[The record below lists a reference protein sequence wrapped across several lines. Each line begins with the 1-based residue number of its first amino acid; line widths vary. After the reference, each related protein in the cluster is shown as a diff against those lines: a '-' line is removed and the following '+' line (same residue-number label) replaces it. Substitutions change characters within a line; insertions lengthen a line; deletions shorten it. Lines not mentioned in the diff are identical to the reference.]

1 MVDILCTCTFAVIFL
16 FLFIILFT
24 GLLVAD
30 EHGIQLQ
37 LTLSNCSRED
47 SFNNRMN
54 CFETV
59 IFSFMCV
66 LIIVYILYYVYDRI
80 FNKKK
85 KKKKVTIM
93 PTINEQE
100 EDQPEDI

>member
-16 FLFIILFT
+16 FLSIILFT

-30 EHGIQLQ
+30 EHGIPIQ
-37 LTLSNCSRED
+37 LTLSNCSKED
-47 SFNNRMN
+47 SFGNRMN

-59 IFSFMCV
+59 IFSFICV

-85 KKKKVTIM
+85 KKKSVTIIT
-93 PTINEQE
+93 PTGNGDDEY
-100 EDQPEDI
+100 PEDI